1 MDLDTIPNFLAE
13 QRDAAPVELQHVYMT
28 FEDFWERKLWHQLT
42 DALVDYFNH
51 PESAPQRLAL
61 WKNFILSFGDKI
73 NQLKLV
79 TLGLLAITQCKGRH
93 LMSHR
98 RATLLANVPM
108 C

>member
-1 MDLDTIPNFLAE
+1 MDLDTIPNFLSE
-13 QRDAAPVELQHVYMT
+13 QRDAAPVELQHRYMA

-42 DALVDYFNH
+42 DALVDYFKH

-61 WKNFILSFGDKI
+61 WRKFILSFGDKI

-79 TLGLLAITQCKGRH
+79 TLGLLAVTQCKGMH
-93 LMSHR
+93 VMLHESGM
-98 RATLLANVPM
+98 L